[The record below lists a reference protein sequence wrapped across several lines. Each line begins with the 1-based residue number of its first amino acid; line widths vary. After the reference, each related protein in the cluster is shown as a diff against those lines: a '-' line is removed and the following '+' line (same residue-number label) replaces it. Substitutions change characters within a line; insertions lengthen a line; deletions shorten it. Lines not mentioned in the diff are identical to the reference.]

1 MKLIFASALVAT
13 VAVAIKPIS
22 VPEYLAGFIY
32 GMTGNNHL
40 DLINTCV
47 QNADVFAVDLKN
59 TIENLKEEKKLFFDF
74 DLKKLR
80 TDKDQVK
87 MLCKGMDSDLNQI
100 ETWAQQLKNPKE
112 LAKTAGQSY
121 LIHRKEI

>member
-47 QNADVFAVDLKN
+47 KNADEFAVDIKN

-80 TDKDQVK
+80 NDKD
-87 MLCKGMDSDLNQI
+87 
-100 ETWAQQLKNPKE
+100 
-112 LAKTAGQSY
+112 
-121 LIHRKEI
+121 

>member
-32 GMTGNNHL
+32 RMTGNNHL

-47 QNADVFAVDLKN
+47 
-59 TIENLKEEKKLFFDF
+59 
-74 DLKKLR
+74 
-80 TDKDQVK
+80 
-87 MLCKGMDSDLNQI
+87 
-100 ETWAQQLKNPKE
+100 
-112 LAKTAGQSY
+112 
-121 LIHRKEI
+121 